1 MPPKKNKFNIK
12 LFLIL
17 LFLCSQ
23 SVFSQFTDFH
33 PELNWYTIKGKHVA
47 VHFHEGAERTAR
59 VVAKIA
65 DEVWGPLTSLYHYE
79 PGTVHFVIKDI
90 DDYSNGAT
98 YFFDNKIEIWTSALD
113 FDLRGTHDW
122 LRNVI
127 SHELTH
133 MIQIQAS
140 MKMSRTIPAF
150 YIQALNYEDERR
162 PDILYG
168 FPNFILSY
176 PIATVNVPA
185 WFAEGTAQYMRKE
198 FDYDDWDTHRDMI
211 LRSYALDGN
220 MLSWNQMGVFEKTS
234 LGNESV
240 YNSGFALTRYISQKY
255 GEDKLRKI
263 SEALSKLGN
272 FTIDQAFEDVL
283 HKDGNQIYNEWKDFV
298 IESYKERSKEV
309 LSNLVEGKEISSE
322 GFGNF
327 YPSYSTDNSKFV
339 YISNKSS
346 DYFSPAGIY
355 LYDLKT
361 NKEKLLVNNVRS
373 TVAWVNGENKIVYSK
388 LEDDNPNFYN
398 VHDLYIYDIDKDSET
413 RLTHDLRANQPDV
426 SHSGS
431 KIVFLFERDG
441 STNLGTV
448 DIDGKNF
455 KQLTF
460 FENGEQVY
468 NPKFSNDDSF
478 VIFGYSDT
486 SSRDIMKVNVDG
498 SHLEKV
504 LATKN
509 DERNPVFDKNGNL
522 IYACDKSGIFNIYS
536 LNLTTKETKQLTNV
550 IGGAFMP
557 AISADGNILYAGY
570 TSTGYKI
577 FEITSDEQTQVNPE
591 KKYIWQNDPPLGKDK
606 PNGDITNFDIKY
618 LRNFDD
624 SKTPDYKIEKYTGT
638 FTKLSYFPIIRLDNY
653 NTTNS
658 FLEKIKPGLLVSSTD
673 MLNRYSLFAGGTIN
687 TRGERDLFLT
697 LDYRN
702 KIPGLY
708 ELGLKPEMSLELYNI
723 TRKSNVN
730 VYFGADTVGNS
741 VNYDFIIPTVVTYN
755 LFEID
760 LAANYK
766 IFTSNQNLEFRFIF
780 SRYTANLSSFLLPD
794 RITLYPSTND
804 TYLIGR
810 NLQIKYTL
818 NAIAPTIDQEINP
831 VGTQLE
837 FQYNYEFNKFN
848 PEDKYTVVDGILQPV
863 YTNFDFNRLELNLQ
877 NHFPVAHNQT
887 LSTRIRLG
895 SILGPSRP
903 DFFDFYLGGLVG
915 MREYPFYSL
924 SGNTVAWLNLTYRFP
939 LAKNIDTRFGQIY
952 VDKVFLSFYGDIGNA
967 WTGKTPSLN
976 QFKKGIGA
984 EVRVMMNSFYIFPT
998 AVFFS
1003 AAYGFD
1009 KFTKLVNDTAITY
1022 GKEWLFYGGI
1032 AFGFDF

>member
-1 MPPKKNKFNIK
+1 MPLKTNKFIHK
-12 LFLIL
+12 LFLVL
-17 LFLCSQ
+17 LFLSSQ
-23 SVFSQFTDFH
+23 SAFGQFTNFH
-33 PELNWYTIKGKHVA
+33 PELNWYTIKGKHVV

-79 PGTVHFVIKDI
+79 PETVHFVIKDI

-150 YIQALNYEDERR
+150 YIQALNYEDKRR

-168 FPNFILSY
+168 FPNFIISY

-198 FDYDDWDTHRDMI
+198 FHYDDWDTHRDMI
-211 LRSYALDGN
+211 LRSYALDGD

-240 YNSGFALTRYISQKY
+240 YNAGFALTRYISQKY

-298 IESYKERSKEV
+298 TDSYKERSKEV
-309 LSNLVEGKEISSE
+309 LSNLVQGKEISSE

-327 YPSYSTDNSKFV
+327 YPRFSKDNTKFV

-373 TVAWVNGENKIVYSK
+373 TVAWVNGKNKIVYSK
-388 LEDDNPNFYN
+388 LGDDNPDFYN
-398 VHDLYIYDIDKDSET
+398 VHDLYVYDIDNDSEI

-426 SHSGS
+426 SHNGS
-431 KIVFLFERDG
+431 KIVFLFEKDG
-441 STNLGTV
+441 TTNLGTV

-460 FENGEQVY
+460 FQYGEQVY

-478 VIFGYSDT
+478 VTFGYSDT
-486 SSRDIMKVNVDG
+486 GSRDIMKVNIDG

-504 LATKN
+504 LATKK
-509 DERNPVFDKNGNL
+509 DERNPVFDKDGNL
-522 IYACDKSGIFNIYS
+522 IYTSDESGIFNIYS
-536 LNLTTKETKQLTNV
+536 LNLATKEKKQLTNV

-557 AISADGNILYAGY
+557 SISSDGNILYAGY

-577 FEITSDEQTQVNPE
+577 FEITSEEQTLVNPE
-591 KKYIWQNDPPLGKDK
+591 KKYKWQNDPPLGKDK
-606 PNGDITNFDIKY
+606 PNGDITNFDLKHLQNY
-618 LRNFDD
+618 ND
-624 SKTPDYKIEKYTGT
+624 SKTPDYKIEKYKGS
-638 FTKLSYFPIIRLDNY
+638 FTKLSFFPIIRLDNY

-730 VYFGADTVGNS
+730 VYFGADTVGNT

-755 LFEID
+755 LFEAD

-810 NLQIKYTL
+810 NFQIKYTL
-818 NAIAPTIDQEINP
+818 NAIAPTIDEVINP
-831 VGTQLE
+831 VGTHLE
-837 FQYNYEFNKFN
+837 FQYNYEFNKYN
-848 PEDKYTVVDGILQPV
+848 PEDKYTVVDGILQPL
-863 YTNFDFNRLELNLQ
+863 YTNFDFNRVELNLQ
-877 NHFPVAHNQT
+877 NHLPVAHNQT

-895 SILGPSRP
+895 SILGPARP
-903 DFFDFYLGGLVG
+903 DFFDFYLGGLIG

-939 LAKNIDTRFGQIY
+939 LAKNIDTRIGQIY
-952 VDKVFLSFYGDIGNA
+952 VDKAFLSFYGDIGNA
-967 WTGKTPSLN
+967 WTGKTPALD

-984 EVRVMMNSFYIFPT
+984 EIRVMMNSFYIFPT

-1009 KFTKLVNDTAITY
+1009 KFTKVINDTDITY

-1032 AFGFDF
+1032 AFGFDY

>member
-431 KIVFLFERDG
+431 KIVFLF
-441 STNLGTV
+441 
-448 DIDGKNF
+448 
-455 KQLTF
+455 
-460 FENGEQVY
+460 
-468 NPKFSNDDSF
+468 
-478 VIFGYSDT
+478 
-486 SSRDIMKVNVDG
+486 
-498 SHLEKV
+498 
-504 LATKN
+504 
-509 DERNPVFDKNGNL
+509 
-522 IYACDKSGIFNIYS
+522 
-536 LNLTTKETKQLTNV
+536 
-550 IGGAFMP
+550 
-557 AISADGNILYAGY
+557 
-570 TSTGYKI
+570 
-577 FEITSDEQTQVNPE
+577 
-591 KKYIWQNDPPLGKDK
+591 
-606 PNGDITNFDIKY
+606 
-618 LRNFDD
+618 
-624 SKTPDYKIEKYTGT
+624 
-638 FTKLSYFPIIRLDNY
+638 
-653 NTTNS
+653 
-658 FLEKIKPGLLVSSTD
+658 
-673 MLNRYSLFAGGTIN
+673 
-687 TRGERDLFLT
+687 
-697 LDYRN
+697 
-702 KIPGLY
+702 
-708 ELGLKPEMSLELYNI
+708 
-723 TRKSNVN
+723 
-730 VYFGADTVGNS
+730 
-741 VNYDFIIPTVVTYN
+741 
-755 LFEID
+755 
-760 LAANYK
+760 
-766 IFTSNQNLEFRFIF
+766 
-780 SRYTANLSSFLLPD
+780 
-794 RITLYPSTND
+794 
-804 TYLIGR
+804 
-810 NLQIKYTL
+810 
-818 NAIAPTIDQEINP
+818 
-831 VGTQLE
+831 
-837 FQYNYEFNKFN
+837 
-848 PEDKYTVVDGILQPV
+848 
-863 YTNFDFNRLELNLQ
+863 
-877 NHFPVAHNQT
+877 
-887 LSTRIRLG
+887 
-895 SILGPSRP
+895 
-903 DFFDFYLGGLVG
+903 
-915 MREYPFYSL
+915 
-924 SGNTVAWLNLTYRFP
+924 
-939 LAKNIDTRFGQIY
+939 
-952 VDKVFLSFYGDIGNA
+952 
-967 WTGKTPSLN
+967 
-976 QFKKGIGA
+976 
-984 EVRVMMNSFYIFPT
+984 
-998 AVFFS
+998 
-1003 AAYGFD
+1003 
-1009 KFTKLVNDTAITY
+1009 
-1022 GKEWLFYGGI
+1022 
-1032 AFGFDF
+1032 